1 MPAKTVV
8 ANILMSACMFCEVL
22 TCLAQ
27 GEIPTTTVDA
37 KVEVDKF
44 LGTSDYRQM
53 KQYPIRWSD
62 EMSAEDRK
70 QIVIELSSR
79 LISIREVSLTN
90 YADTFVYS
98 RLQSGDVHSRLQP
111 GKMRFPGHGRGL
123 WQDVFL
129 ENGRCA
135 WAIEQMLH
143 CRLPT
148 FTVEV
153 AHDPKK
159 LEENVRQSFFKVI
172 EAMDM
177 PEKPKPAEPKPVESR
192 IKPRYRD
199 FSGQPP
205 ATNEKNPIKDEPA
218 KTKSFPRPDVRQ
230 RKPFVNDESGATKAF
245 PKRE

>member
-1 MPAKTVV
+1 MFRIRTFVAFLMALIPA
-8 ANILMSACMFCEVL
+8 AFFSGGPLRNGRPSDMFDPRTEVEKFVNMVDYPKIR
-22 TCLAQ
+22 AYPKRWI
-27 GEIPTTTVDA
+27 GEFAPD
-37 KVEVDKF
+37 
-44 LGTSDYRQM
+44 Q
-53 KQYPIRWSD
+53 
-62 EMSAEDRK
+62 RK
-70 QIVIELSSR
+70 QILLEL
-79 LISIREVSLTN
+79 LH
-90 YADTFVYS
+90 
-98 RLQSGDVHSRLQP
+98 RLQNTREGRINNYGDMFVWSRVKA
-111 GKMRFPGHGRGL
+111 GKMEFPGHGL
-123 WQDVFL
+123 KLEQDILL

-135 WAIEQMLH
+135 WAIEEIVGCH
-143 CRLPT
+143 LPT